1 MKILPKY
8 NNYILGGSMINNSC
22 SRCDQYNDSGP
33 CPKKVPIFTSLS
45 DKEIVKITKM
55 ITHKRFKKGQ
65 ALIHEGEKSDRLFII
80 NKGQVKRSKFTVN
93 GKEQILDIMTCGDFF
108 GEMNLFNADVANN
121 FTAYAIQDTE
131 ICLLTKDDID
141 RVMAAHPDI
150 ALKLLK
156 EVTKRL
162 AHTENLAQNLAT
174 KDPEVRIAQMIL
186 EYSQKFGMKGNE
198 GILIQLPITREE
210 IASYVGVTR
219 ETISRKLSKFED
231 LGLIELVGNKQ
242 LIVKD
247 EISLIEYTR

>member
-1 MKILPKY
+1 
-8 NNYILGGSMINNSC
+8 MIKMTEHSC
-22 SRCDQYNDSGP
+22 IRCDQYSDHGP
-33 CPKKVPIFTSLS
+33 CAKKVPIFVSLS
-45 DKEIVKITKM
+45 DKEILKITKM
-55 ITHKRFKKGQ
+55 ISHKQFKKGQ
-65 ALIHEGEKSDRLFII
+65 ALIHEGEKSDKLFII

-108 GEMNLFNADVANN
+108 GEMNLFNAEEANN
-121 FTAYAIQDTE
+121 FTAYAIEDTE
-131 ICLLTKDDID
+131 ICVLTKEDID
-141 RVMAAHPDI
+141 QIMAAHPDI
-150 ALKLLK
+150 AIKLLK

-186 EYSQKFGMKGNE
+186 EYCQKFGVKNKE

-231 LGLIELVGNKQ
+231 LELISLVGNKQ
-242 LIVKD
+242 ILVRD
-247 EISLIEYTR
+247 EYSLMEYIK